1 MPASQ
6 GKVCVHKGS
15 ARLDQYD
22 VATQCRTLEA
32 HQSGFYGWLKQPR
45 SMCQREYERWMGP
58 VKLPRLES
66 GGVYDYHKIHHDLR
80 ELGECCGKHRV
91 AKLMKRLGN

>member
-1 MPASQ
+1 
-6 GKVCVHKGS
+6 
-15 ARLDQYD
+15 
-22 VATQCRTLEA
+22 
-32 HQSGFYGWLKQPR
+32 
-45 SMCQREYERWMGP
+45 MGP